1 MIVAFPHLVKL
12 GEGQNTIP
20 SAFCD
25 VVRPPI
31 ERLDHPGG
39 GDAGREHDTPITQ
52 TALE

>member
-12 GEGQNTIP
+12 GEGRNTIL
-20 SAFCD
+20 SVFCG
-25 VVRPPI
+25 VVRPPV

-39 GDAGREHDTPITQ
+39 GDAGREHETTITQ